1 MAIARS
7 KLGASKMIIAVIL
20 VAVIAL
26 ASVAAAYIAFKPSTS
41 ALGSQTS
48 PTPTP
53 TSSPTS
59 TPKPSPAPTATPQS
73 TPAPTTAPTTQP
85 TTAPTPAPTPSP
97 TPAPTATP
105 APTSTPNPGATHMV
119 DYTAMMTGSEN
130 DYWEVSVSNGYTIT
144 LQDSMTVSSGDQ
156 YLLISALNDGST
168 VWSVTFLTSSTY
180 QIGGNSTVF
189 NCVDG
194 LVYVV
199 VNSNS
204 ITFIGATSNTVSAT
218 FTSLTQ
224 IRTMNGDG
232 DFNGGNL
239 EITLM
244 TS

>member
-1 MAIARS
+1 MVIV
-7 KLGASKMIIAVIL
+7 VIL

-26 ASVAAAYIAFKPSTS
+26 ASIAAAYIAFKPASTS
-41 ALGSQTS
+41 LGSKTS

-53 TSSPTS
+53 ATSPTS
-59 TPKPSPAPTATPQS
+59 TPKSSPAPTATPHATS
-73 TPAPTTAPTTQP
+73 APTAAPTTQP
-85 TTAPTPAPTPSP
+85 TTAPTSAPTASP

-105 APTSTPNPGATHMV
+105 APTPTPNPNSHTV
-119 DYTAMMTGSEN
+119 DYTAMMTGSES
-130 DYWEVSVSNGYTIT
+130 DYWDESVSSGYTIT
-144 LQDSMTVSSGDQ
+144 LEDSMTVSSGDQ
-156 YLLISALNDGST
+156 YLLISALSGSST
-168 VWSVTFLTSSTY
+168 VWSVLFLTSSTY

-189 NCVDG
+189 NCVNG

-204 ITFIGATSNTVSAT
+204 ITFIGTTSNTVSAT

-224 IRTMNGDG
+224 IRTANGDG

-239 EITLM
+239 EITLT